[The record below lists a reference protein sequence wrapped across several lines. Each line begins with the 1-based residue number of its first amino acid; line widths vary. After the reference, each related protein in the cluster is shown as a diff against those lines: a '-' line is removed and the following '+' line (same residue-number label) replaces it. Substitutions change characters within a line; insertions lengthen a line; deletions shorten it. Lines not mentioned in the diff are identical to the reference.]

1 MKFILTLSKIQMEP
15 LKLSYSRKRINC
27 EVSSVNK
34 KYFSILKPTSLSRKK
49 KTGRK
54 KFLYISFMMILLMK
68 KK

>member
-49 KTGRK
+49 KNRGEKVFIHFFYDDFAHEK
-54 KFLYISFMMILLMK
+54 K
-68 KK
+68 

>member
-1 MKFILTLSKIQMEP
+1 MKFILTLSKIQIEP

-49 KTGRK
+49 KQGEKVFIHFFYDDFAHEK
-54 KFLYISFMMILLMK
+54 K
-68 KK
+68 